1 MVAGA
6 KVLILGLVVCIA
18 RASSLQ
24 VDAQTQQLLA
34 DLAAGNA
41 ALQNRIAVPEGR
53 PVAGPAAAPTALV
66 DTRLVAK
73 PTIFSGDAGSMPS
86 WADWSF
92 QIRAYVGAV
101 NPRVLEIMRHAAD
114 SPIPVTGRLGTPAD
128 VPVSAQLYYIL
139 VMLVKGKAL
148 DILKGAPEGD
158 GAEAWRLVTK
168 EWEPRERTRFAAM
181 LSSILRAQLPD
192 PLSAS
197 MVVFERA
204 VKQYQDQSGNLIDDE
219 VLAATVLGGIQN
231 AKVSEHMQLNASRMV
246 DFEQI
251 KKEIERISQA
261 QKTWD
266 ESTTAQSAS
275 SNAMEVDAIWKG
287 KGKGKGGKTKE
298 GKSGKGK
305 ETKSGKAKG
314 VKGKNGKNPTAY
326 SEQRQCYY
334 CQRQGHLEK
343 DCRQKKRDA
352 ESGAK
357 GLTASLLHQ
366 PGQGGE
372 QMQTSSSIST
382 ASTVPVMGLADPL
395 ALQLA
400 QQILRGQPA
409 PGTAASLPAYMPQQP
424 AYMQQQPLRVS
435 SLVPLTLRDAH
446 QADPCEVW
454 PDTYED
460 YIFMTCDD
468 PRPEQQVCTISSQW
482 LLLDSGSGLT
492 TCPASFCPD
501 IPLQEI
507 NYTGKLEAAT
517 GTAVKVEGVRRVPLL
532 IGGVPIEVD
541 FKVSNVTRAIM
552 RVDSLLQAGCFVT
565 MSPLGCEVRLPDG
578 TSAQVH
584 RFGKTFWLEV
594 ARDTAAAAELV
605 VASRE
610 QECPGARGHR
620 AR

>member
-1 MVAGA
+1 
-6 KVLILGLVVCIA
+6 
-18 RASSLQ
+18 
-24 VDAQTQQLLA
+24 
-34 DLAAGNA
+34 
-41 ALQNRIAVPEGR
+41 
-53 PVAGPAAAPTALV
+53 
-66 DTRLVAK
+66 
-73 PTIFSGDAGSMPS
+73 
-86 WADWSF
+86 
-92 QIRAYVGAV
+92 
-101 NPRVLEIMRHAAD
+101 
-114 SPIPVTGRLGTPAD
+114 
-128 VPVSAQLYYIL
+128 
-139 VMLVKGKAL
+139 
-148 DILKGAPEGD
+148 
-158 GAEAWRLVTK
+158 
-168 EWEPRERTRFAAM
+168 
-181 LSSILRAQLPD
+181 
-192 PLSAS
+192 
-197 MVVFERA
+197 
-204 VKQYQDQSGNLIDDE
+204 
-219 VLAATVLGGIQN
+219 
-231 AKVSEHMQLNASRMV
+231 
-246 DFEQI
+246 
-251 KKEIERISQA
+251 
-261 QKTWD
+261 
-266 ESTTAQSAS
+266 
-275 SNAMEVDAIWKG
+275 
-287 KGKGKGGKTKE
+287 
-298 GKSGKGK
+298 
-305 ETKSGKAKG
+305 
-314 VKGKNGKNPTAY
+314 
-326 SEQRQCYY
+326 
-334 CQRQGHLEK
+334 
-343 DCRQKKRDA
+343 
-352 ESGAK
+352 
-357 GLTASLLHQ
+357 
-366 PGQGGE
+366 
-372 QMQTSSSIST
+372 MQTSSSIST
-382 ASTVPVMGLADPL
+382 ASTVPVAGLADPL

-501 IPLQEI
+501 VPLQEI